1 MTRAGIVAVAAVLLL
16 GIVLALGVAV
26 LGPGG
31 SPGDATRPPG
41 EGQLLDLPTVPGQ
54 PQVAG
59 APVACAGVGLSTV
72 LRGDPADPRV
82 AWLERL
88 ADRTRMDVVWP
99 AGYRARF
106 APGLEILDA
115 TGTVVVHEG
124 DAVEGACVVGNDQLE
139 IVPDLPMFAVAC
151 GPIPVTE
158 CVGGN
163 LTYQVRETLRSL
175 FPGRD
180 PDVVR
185 FTTPDGAYVVTF
197 ADGGRYDG
205 HVRPGG

>member
-1 MTRAGIVAVAAVLLL
+1 MTRAGVVAVVVVLIL
-16 GIVLALGVAV
+16 GLALALALAV
-26 LGPGG
+26 VGPGG
-31 SPGDATRPPG
+31 SPRGATGPPG

-54 PQVAG
+54 PAVAG
-59 APVACAGVGLSTV
+59 APLACAGVGLSTV

-106 APGLEILDA
+106 APRLEVLDA
-115 TGTVVVHEG
+115 SGAVVARDG
-124 DAVEGACVVGNDQLE
+124 DAVEGACAIGNDRLE
-139 IVPDLPMFAVAC
+139 VVPDPPMFAVAC

-158 CVGGN
+158 CLGGN

-185 FTTPDGAYVVTF
+185 FTTPDGAYIVTF